1 MLYPRFLFWLT
12 QSQGVSKEQIGL
24 VIYVIVALLLFA
36 FLFVLFFS
44 TFQKRKNQ
52 LFLDKIKQQKQ
63 FDDELIKTQQEIQEE
78 TLKHVGRELH
88 DNVGQLLVVATM
100 QLNAVAKVAK
110 DDIKVKIGNA
120 SEALRE
126 TLSEVRDLSKS
137 LNSDVIFNLGFDTT
151 VKNEVSR
158 LNKMGLVVATF
169 LITGKKVNFENKKDE
184 LILFR
189 ILQEFFSNTLKYA
202 DAEHLKIEVNYKSNS
217 LVILLEDDGVGFDV
231 LTAKKGSGLINMQK
245 RAELINTDF
254 SFESQVNKGTKLLLI
269 YPYKLA

>member
-24 VIYVIVALLLFA
+24 VIYVIVALFLFA

-52 LFLDKIKQQKQ
+52 LFSDKIKQQKQ

-78 TLKHVGRELH
+78 TLKLVGRELH

-100 QLNAVAKVAK
+100 QLNEVAKVAK

-120 SEALRE
+120 SEALKE
-126 TLSEVRDLSKS
+126 TLLEVRDLSKS
-137 LNSDVIFNLGFDTT
+137 LNSGVIFNLGFDTT

-169 LITGKKVNFENKKDE
+169 LVTGKKVNFENKKDE

-217 LVILLEDDGVGFDV
+217 LVILLEDDGVGFDMR
-231 LTAKKGSGLINMQK
+231 TAKKGSGLINMQK

-254 SFESQVNKGTKLLLI
+254 SLESQVSKGTKLLLT

>member
-1 MLYPRFLFWLT
+1 MLYPRFLFWVT

-24 VIYVIVALLLFA
+24 VIYVIAALLLFA

-78 TLKHVGRELH
+78 TLRHVGRELH
-88 DNVGQLLVVATM
+88 DNVGQLLVVATI

-120 SEALRE
+120 SEALKE
-126 TLSEVRDLSKS
+126 TLTEVRALSRS

-169 LITGKKVNFENKKDE
+169 LVTGKKVNFENKKDE

-231 LTAKKGSGLINMQK
+231 LTAQKGSGLINMQK
-245 RAELINTDF
+245 QAELINTDF
-254 SFESQVNKGTKLLLI
+254 SLESQVNKGTKLLLT

>member
-169 LITGKKVNFENKKDE
+169 LVTGKKVNFENKKDE

-231 LTAKKGSGLINMQK
+231 LTAQKGSGLINMQK
-245 RAELINTDF
+245 RAELINTGF
-254 SFESQVNKGTKLLLI
+254 SLESQVSKGTKLLLI

>member
-1 MLYPRFLFWLT
+1 MLYPRFLFWVT

-24 VIYVIVALLLFA
+24 VIYVIAALLLFA

-78 TLKHVGRELH
+78 TLRHVGRELH

-100 QLNAVAKVAK
+100 QLNTVAKVAK

-120 SEALRE
+120 SEALKE
-126 TLSEVRDLSKS
+126 TLTEVRALSKS

-169 LITGKKVNFENKKDE
+169 LVTGKKVNFENKKDE

-231 LTAKKGSGLINMQK
+231 LTAQKGSGLINMQK
-245 RAELINTDF
+245 QAELINTDF
-254 SFESQVNKGTKLLLI
+254 SLESQVNKGTKLLLT